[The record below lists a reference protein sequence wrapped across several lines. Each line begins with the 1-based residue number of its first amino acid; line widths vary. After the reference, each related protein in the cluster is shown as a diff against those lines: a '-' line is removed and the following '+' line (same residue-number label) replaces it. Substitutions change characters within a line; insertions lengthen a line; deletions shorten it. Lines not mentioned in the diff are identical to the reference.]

1 MDFHLITRN
10 ERIALECICNE
21 LAMDNRDWSRDDN
34 IFELH
39 GGWVRGCIQ
48 IGMPKQTISS
58 AVSSLSRKRI
68 ILSNRTH
75 AHLTGAGRTWLQE
88 HHNSLSI

>member
-21 LAMDNRDWSRDDN
+21 LTMGDRDWSRDDS

-48 IGMPKQTISS
+48 IGLHKQTISS
-58 AVSSLSRKRI
+58 AVSSLSQKRI
-68 ILSNRTH
+68 IQSDKTH
-75 AHLTGAGRTWLQE
+75 AYLTGTGRTWLQE
-88 HHNSLSI
+88 HHNSLNI